1 MAKQYIVLF
10 ALAPDQGP
18 LIKPANEGE
27 PPVIVDEDV
36 LFASPSDLTNEQRA
50 AILIARGGIL
60 PLEDVEHLDDA
71 KAKAKKLDR
80 EADTLLRQTVL
91 TRR

>member
-18 LIKPANEGE
+18 LIKPADEGE
-27 PPVIVDEDV
+27 PPVIVDEEV

-60 PLEDVEHLDDA
+60 PLDDAEHLDDA
-71 KAKAKKLDR
+71 KVKAKKL
-80 EADTLLRQTVL
+80 EHEGEVLLRKTVL